1 MPDIQQK
8 FNPLIVFKMN
18 IRVIVFETA
27 DDFKSGKYCFSRVFS
42 YATEYSLS
50 VPSLDYIVNSLRA
63 IFGSESVVELLI
75 QD

>member
-1 MPDIQQK
+1 
-8 FNPLIVFKMN
+8 MN
-18 IRVIVFETA
+18 IRVVVFETA
-27 DDFKSGKYCFSRVFS
+27 DDFKSGNYCFSRVFS

-63 IFGSESVVELLI
+63 IFGSGSVVELLI